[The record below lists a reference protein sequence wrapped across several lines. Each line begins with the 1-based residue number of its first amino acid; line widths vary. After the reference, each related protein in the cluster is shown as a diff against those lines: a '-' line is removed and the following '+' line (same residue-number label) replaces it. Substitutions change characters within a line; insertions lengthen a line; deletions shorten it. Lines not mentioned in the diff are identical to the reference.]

1 MSSSHLGLRFIH
13 TCDMAASALSATDAC
28 AWLAARVGDF
38 GAVNLPKF
46 AEPRQVEAVLA
57 QLLRLAQQRRRS
69 AEAGDGA
76 APPPARPTARRS
88 HTHQPGATAS
98 AEAVAACSA
107 EEAAAGWAS
116 PEEAAASVR
125 ARQPGLRVDVLGGAE
140 LEAHADA
147 AAYALTSDAEL
158 RTRGLFAAESLLAVR
173 RLLRVRGG
181 GGHAVRSVLA
191 TAAGARSLAP
201 ELGHLADAGG
211 VLLLAPPEALARVMG
226 CEHHR
231 GVVALAARPTPS
243 VAGGG
248 GGGGGGSGGGGGG
261 LDQWLRASAP
271 AAPAAPLSTP
281 SSRPRVVLAL
291 EGVANPENVGALF
304 RSALALGGCAALLA
318 PGCADPL
325 YRKAVRAS
333 MGAAF
338 ALPYARAADDWPAD
352 LGRLRAAGW
361 AVVALALR
369 PGAAAPRAAMQAAAA
384 AGGASAGVVL
394 LVGAEGPGL
403 SDGAIACASAVAT
416 IPMAPS
422 ADSLNVGA
430 CAAIALHALCSEG
443 VT

>member
-1 MSSSHLGLRFIH
+1 
-13 TCDMAASALSATDAC
+13 MAEASALSATDAC

-38 GAVNLPKF
+38 GAVNLPKST
-46 AEPRQVEAVLA
+46 EPRQVEAVLA

-69 AEAGDGA
+69 AEGGDVEA
-76 APPPARPTARRS
+76 AARPPARPTARRS

-125 ARQPGLRVDVLGGAE
+125 AQQPGLRVDVLGGAG

-158 RTRGLFAAESLLAVR
+158 RARGLFAAESLLAVR

-231 GVVALAARPTPS
+231 GVVALAARPTPA
-243 VAGGG
+243 AGGG
-248 GGGGGGSGGGGGG
+248 GGGDGGGG
-261 LDQWLRASAP
+261 LDAWLRA
-271 AAPAAPLSTP
+271 AAPSAPLST
-281 SSRPRVVLAL
+281 SSSPPARPRVVLAL

-352 LGRLRAAGW
+352 LSRLRAAGW

-369 PGAAAPRAAMQAAAA
+369 PGAAAPRAALQAAAA

-403 SDGAIACASAVAT
+403 SDGAIECASAVAA
-416 IPMAPS
+416 IPMAPG

-443 VT
+443 VS